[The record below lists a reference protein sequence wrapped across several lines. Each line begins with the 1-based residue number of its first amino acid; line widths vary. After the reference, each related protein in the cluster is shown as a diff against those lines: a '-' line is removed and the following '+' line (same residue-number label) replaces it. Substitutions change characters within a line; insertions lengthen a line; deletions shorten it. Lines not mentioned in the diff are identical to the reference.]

1 MSECL
6 DLVLKNT
13 YYDMIVSGIKREEY
27 REIKPYWTK
36 RIAGLCSWC
45 WKKKVVKNCLDECD
59 GLKYIQR
66 HFRKINFVRFHR
78 GYTSTTTAFAV
89 REVAIDMGNPEWGAK
104 AGKLYYVIR
113 LGEKLI

>member
-1 MSECL
+1 MLECL

-36 RIAGLCSWC
+36 RIARRCLLCQ
-45 WKKKVVKNCLDECD
+45 KRFVKNCLDECN
-59 GLKYIQR
+59 GLKYD
-66 HFRKINFVRFHR
+66 KSLCGNFKWVRFHR

-89 REVAIDMGNPEWGAK
+89 REVVIDTGNPEWGAEL
-104 AGKLYYVIR
+104 GKLYYVIR
-113 LGEKLI
+113 LGERLI